1 MQTTFLRAQGYFP
14 RLLWGI
20 FVRINNNN
28 FWLTELHRRRDDLQ
42 KQLAKKRGLFG
53 WLLIAALALL
63 ALVHSASLRL
73 LFWRC
78 SL

>member
-1 MQTTFLRAQGYFP
+1 MQTTFLR
-14 RLLWGI
+14 LKGI
-20 FVRINNNN
+20 FHAFYGGFCGINNNN
-28 FWLTELHRRRDDLQ
+28 FWFTELHRRRDDLQ

-53 WLLIAALALL
+53 WPPITALTVL